1 MFSKVSKPLVLLL
14 IISFVVGTTAN
25 AVEIQPRWATI
36 AEIAPSLTI
45 NSLGRA
51 EASGNVIAPGVDRI
65 TITVALE
72 QNRNGK
78 WYTVK
83 SWNKTV
89 YNDYGYCIG
98 YSNVSSG
105 YQYRTKIYASTYVN
119 NTLMESTSVVSRTIY
134 Y

>member
-1 MFSKVSKPLVLLL
+1 MLSRVSKALIILLL
-14 IISFVVGTTAN
+14 IILAVGTTTY
-25 AVEIQPRWATI
+25 AVEIQPRWVTI

-45 NSLGRA
+45 NSSGRA
-51 EASGNVIAPGVDRI
+51 ESAGNVIAPGVDKI
-65 TITVALE
+65 KITVALE

-83 SWNKTV
+83 SWNKTI

-98 YSNVSSG
+98 YWNVSSG

-119 NTLMESTSVVSRTIY
+119 NALIESTSVVSRTIY